1 MDEIMK
7 HEISSQVSTVP
18 QHGGSGAM
26 VESNRAV
33 AEVQAMVLMAK
44 RFPRDQKVATDNIM
58 IECQRPG
65 LAEQAIYSYARG
77 GNQIQGPSIRVAE
90 VLARNWGNI
99 DAGVVELSR
108 SNGQSEMMAY
118 CVDLETNYRQ
128 RRVFTVEHI
137 RSTKKGN
144 YALSDSR
151 DIAELL
157 ANQAA
162 RRLRGVILAVIPAD
176 IIEQAVNQ
184 CEATLAAKADT
195 SPEALKK
202 LLEAFAPLG
211 ITKEQI
217 EKRIQRHLDTITPAQ
232 LISLRKIYNSLK
244 DGMAVTTDFFE
255 VQPEQQAAAAD
266 MPSGLK
272 EKLKSAKAKIEA
284 ATTVAPDPV
293 AAEPKTGKENEI

>member
-1 MDEIMK
+1 MSEEMAKYVADAPIA
-7 HEISSQVSTVP
+7 TTP

-44 RFPRDQKVATDNIM
+44 RFPRDQKAATDNIM

-65 LAEQAIYSYARG
+65 LAEQAIYTYARG
-77 GNQIQGPSIRVAE
+77 GANISGPSIRVAE
-90 VLARNWGNI
+90 MLARNWGNL

-108 SNGQSEMMAY
+108 ANGQSEMMAY

-137 RSTKKGN
+137 RNTKKGN
-144 YALSDSR
+144 FSLNDAR
-151 DIAELL
+151 DISELL

-162 RRLRGVILAVIPAD
+162 RKLRSVILAVIPAD
-176 IIEQAVNQ
+176 IIEQAVAQ
-184 CEATLAAKADT
+184 CEATLSAKADT

-202 LLEAFAPLG
+202 LLEAFLVFG
-211 ITKEQI
+211 ISKDQI
-217 EKRIQRHLDTITPAQ
+217 EKRIQRHLDSITPAQ

-244 DGMAVTTDFFE
+244 DGVAVANDFFE
-255 VQPEQQAAAAD
+255 ASTEQPAEAI
-266 MPSGLK
+266 PSGLK
-272 EKLKSAKAKIEA
+272 DKLKSAKEKIAA
-284 ATTVAPDPV
+284 ATIVIPDP
-293 AAEPKTGKENEI
+293 PKENEI